1 MRARTETAQK
11 TGPATRERRVGGA
24 LGRAGARVRG
34 SVRRSVPT
42 SVPSRRSQTPV
53 PRHRGEQ
60 RHNRVYA
67 KGNPYF
73 HDLHGL
79 HKYNDAGPVCRR
91 TGEIQQPRR
100 GLRRG
105 SPKLGKLG
113 QATWRTSQGRN
124 SRATIRQSRQV
135 DGRTAVDLSLG
146 ALRRWRASSA
156 WQAHRPTIRNGHEDR
171 RARKAAKSEGQARG
185 LPSTQQLQIKQLML
199 MA

>member
-1 MRARTETAQK
+1 MCNPWYLHRYIS
-11 TGPATRERRVGGA
+11 P
-24 LGRAGARVRG
+24 
-34 SVRRSVPT
+34 
-42 SVPSRRSQTPV
+42 RRSQTPV

-171 RARKAAKSEGQARG
+171 RARKAAESEGQARG
-185 LPSTQQLQIKQLML
+185 LPSTQQLQIK
-199 MA
+199 AGRS